1 MLRCSIKDEYSY
13 MESTSPPF
21 GSELLELSRVPI
33 KGERDSSTF
42 SGDIPDSHSRQVWIL
57 FLRALTLPNPRKHQA
72 TRNFGGAIKHQNH
85 ISEHNFPNFDT
96 IRIFASSGKRS
107 NRLIP
112 GDSIDQPF
120 FNNGNNLRTT
130 GSGVD
135 EGDQQRLLI
144 WQLTIAVG
152 GGEPES
158 LSLSVWFTIWP
169 SLLPVSTPSPP
180 TLSPS
185 LSLSLF
191 LWGKGKGKRKEE
203 RVGRKMNQREI
214 LFTVQCLPLFT
225 LSLTTKDAIFFPQTH
240 ELYQWYMSHFDLKV
254 FHLNEIVMVISWTWA
269 SKHTEQQSHTHSYVR
284 VLFCQL
290 ILLKCRY

>member
-42 SGDIPDSHSRQVWIL
+42 SGDIPDSHSQQVWIL
-57 FLRALTLPNPRKHQA
+57 FLRALTLPSPRKHQA

-169 SLLPVSTPSPP
+169 SLLPVSPPSPP

-185 LSLSLF
+185 LPLSLSLSSF
-191 LWGKGKGKRKEE
+191 EERGKEREKRKELAE
-203 RVGRKMNQREI
+203 KWTKGKSFS
-214 LFTVQCLPLFT
+214 LFNVSHFSHIRWPPKTP
-225 LSLTTKDAIFFPQTH
+225 FFPANPRIISMIY
-240 ELYQWYMSHFDLKV
+240 ESFWFESVSSQWDSDGDQ
-254 FHLNEIVMVISWTWA
+254 LNLS
-269 SKHTEQQSHTHSYVR
+269 
-284 VLFCQL
+284 F
-290 ILLKCRY
+290 